1 MPACLGEWKLATM
14 RLTLRAD
21 GDAAIALVWDR
32 CLYPEQWSQ
41 WAPQIRRVECSDDML
56 GLGVSGTVFGV
67 VPNLGA
73 TFEVVEFDPE
83 NHRWL
88 WDVVAGPVKM
98 RLEHSSSE
106 RPEGGSATVLV
117 ADGPVAAVLTYAPV
131 ARISL
136 ESLVRPTSLG

>member
-1 MPACLGEWKLATM
+1 M
-14 RLTLRAD
+14 RLTLRAE

-41 WAPQIRRVECSDDML
+41 WAPQIRRVECSADTL
-56 GLGVSGTVFGV
+56 GIGVTGTVYGV

-73 TFEVVEFDPE
+73 TFEVVEFDPD
-83 NHRWL
+83 NRRWL

-98 RLEHSSSE
+98 RLEHSSTE
-106 RPEGGSATVLV
+106 RPEGGSSTVLI

-136 ESLVRPTSLG
+136 ESLVRPTSLA